1 MMEADPASSNPATPV
16 LTETQL
22 IRLSSYGT
30 TKDIAIGEVIYRVGD
45 VSYDLVVI
53 EAGEIEVVREVTAD
67 APEAVVAVHGAGRFL
82 GELNML
88 TGQTVYLTARVTKPG
103 RVSRIA
109 PDRFRQIMATDPEL
123 SAILLRTFEARR
135 KLLMDTAKRSV
146 EIIGSEASA
155 DSLALRT
162 FAARLE
168 LPHLWFDAES
178 VVGLALMQLAG
189 VTTLDLPVVLLPD
202 ETILRATPGAMSQSL
217 GLSFREQP
225 GETVDLTVIGGGPAG
240 LAAAVYG
247 ASEGL
252 NTVLLDAVAP
262 GGQAAASSLIENYL
276 GFPNGLS
283 GADLTGRAAIQAQK
297 FGASL
302 FSPCEV
308 ERLDSSGKQLRVVL
322 TDGTAFNTR
331 AVVIATGARYRS
343 LPLDHWEEFEGAGIY
358 YAATALETRDLDAKP
373 VAVLGGANSAGQAAL
388 FLASRECRV
397 HLVIRGGDIAK
408 SMSNYLVDRIRADTR
423 IIVHTSTEIVGLA
436 GESTLGAIT
445 LADRSTGAGRDHAC
459 NALFCF
465 IGATPA
471 TDWLEGLA
479 ADGDGFLR
487 TDTQL
492 TPDDL
497 DGVWATLGRDPLPF
511 ETSVPAV
518 FAAGDVRHGSMKR
531 VAAAVGEGASAVAS
545 VHVAIGAVPG
555 AAPPAR

>member
-1 MMEADPASSNPATPV
+1 MSESDPANQSAAAPV
-16 LTETQL
+16 LAPAQL
-22 IRLSSYGT
+22 SRLLSYGSSHPVAVG
-30 TKDIAIGEVIYRVGD
+30 DVIFRVGD
-45 VSYDLVVI
+45 VGYDLVVI
-53 EAGEIEVVREVTAD
+53 EEGVVEVVREATKD
-67 APEAVVAVHGAGRFL
+67 APEAVVATHGAGRFL
-82 GELNML
+82 GELNLL
-88 TGQTVYLTARVTKPG
+88 TGQTVYLTARVTRAG
-103 RVSRIA
+103 RVSRIE
-109 PDRFRQIMATDPEL
+109 PERFRQIMATDPEL

-135 KLLMDTAKRSV
+135 KLLMQTANRSV
-146 EIIGSEASA
+146 EIVGSESSPG
-155 DSLALRT
+155 SLALRT

-178 VVGLALMQLAG
+178 VTGVALMQLAA
-189 VTTLDLPVVLLPD
+189 VTTLDLPVVLLRD
-202 ETILRATPGAMSQSL
+202 ETLLRATPGVLSQSL

-283 GADLTGRAAIQAQK
+283 GADLTGRAAVQAQK
-297 FGASL
+297 FGARL

-308 ERLDSSGKQLRVVL
+308 EALDSGGDRLRVVL

-343 LPLDHWEEFEGAGIY
+343 LPLDRWDDFAGAGIY
-358 YAATALETRDLDAKP
+358 YSATPLETRDLEDKP

-388 FLASRECRV
+388 FLASRECHV
-397 HLVIRGGDIAK
+397 NLVIRGSDLAAG
-408 SMSNYLVDRIRADTR
+408 MSNYLVERVLAEPRIR
-423 IIVHTSTEIVGLA
+423 VHTATEITGLSGDTTLA
-436 GESTLGAIT
+436 GIT
-445 LADRSTGAGRDHAC
+445 LADRRAGTQSDHAC
-459 NALFCF
+459 SALFCF

-471 TDWLEGLA
+471 TDWLEGLVT
-479 ADGDGFLR
+479 DDDGFLR
-487 TDTQL
+487 TDVRL
-492 TPDDL
+492 TPGDL
-497 DGVWATLGRDPLPF
+497 DGVWETLGRDPLPF

-545 VHVAIGAVPG
+545 AHIAIGARV
-555 AAPPAR
+555 

>member
-1 MMEADPASSNPATPV
+1 MTEADATTPNAAAPV
-16 LTETQL
+16 LTTPQL
-22 IRLSSYGT
+22 NRLLSYGT
-30 TKDIAIGEVIYRVGD
+30 PAQIAVGDVIFRVGD
-45 VSYDLVVI
+45 VTYDLVVI
-53 EAGEIEVVREVTAD
+53 EEGVVEVVREATKD
-67 APEAVVAVHGAGRFL
+67 APEAVVATHGAGRFL

-88 TGQTVYLTARVTKPG
+88 TGQTVYLTARVTRAG

-109 PDRFRQIMATDPEL
+109 PERFRQIMATDPEL

-135 KLLMDTAKRSV
+135 KLLMQTANRSV
-146 EIIGSEASA
+146 EIIGSESSA
-155 DSLALRT
+155 GSLALRT

-178 VVGLALMQLAG
+178 VTGVALMELVG
-189 VTTLDLPVVLLPD
+189 VTTLDLPVVVLPD
-202 ETILRATPGAMSQSL
+202 ETLRRATPGVLSQSL

-283 GADLTGRAAIQAQK
+283 GADLTGRAAVQAQK
-297 FGASL
+297 FGARL
-302 FSPCEV
+302 YSPCEV
-308 ERLDSSGKQLRVVL
+308 ETLDAGGERLRVVL

-331 AVVIATGARYRS
+331 AVVVATGARYRS
-343 LPLDHWEEFEGAGIY
+343 LPLDRWDEFAGAGIY
-358 YAATALETRDLDAKP
+358 YSATPLETRDLEDKP

-388 FLASRECRV
+388 FLASRECQV
-397 HLVIRGGDIAK
+397 NLVIRGGDIGAG
-408 SMSNYLVDRIRADTR
+408 MSNYLVERILAEPR
-423 IIVHTSTEIVGLA
+423 IVVHTSTEITGLA
-436 GESTLGAIT
+436 GEGSLAGIT
-445 LADRSTGAGRDHAC
+445 LADRLAGTEREHAC
-459 NALFCF
+459 SALFCF

-471 TDWLEGLA
+471 TDWLDCLA
-479 ADGDGFLR
+479 TDDDGFLR
-487 TDTQL
+487 TDVRL
-492 TPDDL
+492 TADDL
-497 DGVWATLGRDPLPF
+497 DGIWASLGRDPLPF
-511 ETSVPAV
+511 ETSVPGV

-545 VHVAIGAVPG
+545 VHIAIGARV
-555 AAPPAR
+555 